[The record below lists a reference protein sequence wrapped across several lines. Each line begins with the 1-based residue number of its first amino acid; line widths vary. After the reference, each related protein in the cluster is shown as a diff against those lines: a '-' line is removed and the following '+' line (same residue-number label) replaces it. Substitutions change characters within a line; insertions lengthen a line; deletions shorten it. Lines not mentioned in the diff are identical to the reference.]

1 MPRTRLGGF
10 CDKVIEASWLA
21 ALVVVPLLFNVYSS
35 RVFEPDKITALR
47 SIAIAA
53 AGAWLV
59 KFAESGFAVSG
70 GNGGPASVAKAAWR
84 RIVETP
90 LVLPTVALMT
100 VYLLA
105 TALSIVPRVSLL
117 GSYQRLQGTYSTLS
131 YVVIFL
137 VMLNGLRRRE
147 QVERLITTVVLTS
160 LPIALYG
167 IVQHYGLD
175 PLPWGGD
182 VRTRVAANMGNAI
195 FVAAYL
201 IMALPLALY
210 RVVESFTVILTAE
223 EDRFVDT
230 LLDILLG
237 ASYVFIVA
245 VQGIAIFFTQSRG
258 PWLGLIGGLFF
269 FFLVLSAIR
278 RWRWLVWLSV
288 SAVVGIVAFLVAF
301 NIPGS
306 PLEPL
311 KSVPYVGRLGQVLD
325 KEQTTSK
332 VRLLI
337 WEGAID
343 LILPHAP
350 LERPDGARDWLNP
363 VRTLIGYGPESMY
376 VAYNRFYPPELA
388 HVEARNASPD
398 RSHNETFDALVT
410 TGGVGFAVYMTLF
423 ASLFYHGFRWL
434 GVIADRK
441 QRNLF
446 LSCWIG
452 GGFVG
457 ATTMVLWQGKEFFG
471 VGLPAGIVAGL
482 GIYLVVWGLFFS
494 RPLEIEAATSTHN
507 PRYSLLIGALVAAIL
522 AHFIE
527 IHFGIA
533 IAATRTYFWSY
544 AALMVV
550 TGYLMP
556 QEEADDVELADHEE
570 QAQRGRQRA
579 SRRRS
584 RERVGRTRRYGLS
597 GVRAVLSYALVL
609 TLILCTLAYDFVSN
623 NEAKLASAAG
633 IVVASLTKRPENGEL
648 VRSYGMLGVVAI
660 TWLLGSAVI
669 VAESMRKSGSR
680 TWQSALL
687 TCLAV
692 PFVVFFLFA
701 LVMAGRLVNT
711 GRQTQLLDQARL
723 VTGMLSTYYVIGLGV
738 LVSLAAAMPSPAG
751 LAGSPL
757 WRMPQGWAYPFTAAG
772 AFWVV
777 LQSNMQVVQADMI
790 YKQAQPYEQ
799 QSMWDY
805 SIVLHQE
812 AIKHMPNEDYY
823 HLFLGRAFLEKAK
836 DAQATSGS
844 PRTFTMSDI
853 LDLTPEQ
860 LAGLSREDAMNCSDA
875 ALHRARE
882 VNPLNTDHSANLG
895 RLYRTRAELATD
907 PVQRYE
913 YFQDS
918 LEYYT
923 QATSLSPNAAHLY
936 DEWGLVY
943 LAMGKPELARAK
955 YEYALALDDRYE
967 VTYMSLGDL
976 YLREDDLE
984 RAKKAYLK
992 AVELAPR
999 SANVRAVLAYI
1010 YGVQGEYGPAIE
1022 ETLQV
1027 LKLANDQQQQYTS
1040 YKNLA
1045 IYYRELGQ
1053 AEEAIQ
1059 AAQEALAR
1067 APATD
1072 RATLEAL
1079 ILQLGGTPA
1088 SVQPEAQLQ
1097 QYLSAG
1103 QTALSSGQWQ
1113 AAEQAYQRALEIDPD
1128 SIAAHSGLSYV
1139 YAQQGKLQQAETEN
1153 LIVLRAVPDDLAT
1166 LKNLAIIYRQLGQYE
1181 DALEYAERA
1190 MRSPGAKVGD
1200 KQQLEAFIEELR
1212 ALRSS
1217 G

>member
-1 MPRTRLGGF
+1 MPRTRLAGF
-10 CDKVIEASWLA
+10 CDKIIEACWLA
-21 ALVVVPLLFNVYSS
+21 ALVVVPLFFNVYSS

-47 SIAIAA
+47 SIAIVATS
-53 AGAWLV
+53 AWLV
-59 KFAESGFAVSG
+59 KFAESGFPLPGAD
-70 GNGGPASVAKAAWR
+70 GGPGGVAKATWK
-84 RIVETP
+84 RIIETP
-90 LVLPTVALMT
+90 LVLPTMGLVV

-131 YVVIFL
+131 YI
-137 VMLNGLRRRE
+137 VMFMLMLDGLRRRE

-223 EDRFVDT
+223 ETRFI
-230 LLDILLG
+230 DILLG
-237 ASYVFIVA
+237 ASYVFIIA
-245 VQGIAIFFTQSRG
+245 IQGIAIFFTQSRG

-269 FFLVLSAIR
+269 FLLVLAVVR
-278 RWRWLVWLSV
+278 RWRWLVWGSV
-288 SAVVGIVAFLVAF
+288 IGVVAIVAFLVAF

-306 PLEPL
+306 PLAPL

-325 KEQTTSK
+325 KGQATSK

-343 LILPHAP
+343 LILPHPP
-350 LERPDGARDWLNP
+350 LEKPDGARDWLNP

-388 HVEARNASPD
+388 HYEARNASPD

-410 TGGVGFAVYMTLF
+410 TGLAGFAVYMTVF

-434 GVIADRK
+434 GVIAGRA

-446 LSCWIG
+446 LGCWTG
-452 GGFVG
+452 GGLAG
-457 ATTMVLWQGKEFFG
+457 ATVMVLWQGEEFFG
-471 VGLPAGIVAGL
+471 VGLPAGIAAGL
-482 GIYLVVWGLFFS
+482 GLYLVVWGLFLS
-494 RPLEIEAATSTHN
+494 GRAQIDTTKSTHS
-507 PRYSLLIGALVAAIL
+507 PRYALLIGALVAAML
-522 AHFIE
+522 AHFVE

-556 QEEADDVELADHEE
+556 QEENSADELSDQDE
-570 QAQRGRQRA
+570 QAQRTRQRG

-584 RERVGRTRRYGLS
+584 RERGALSRPNGLS
-597 GVRAVLSYALVL
+597 GVRVVLPYALVL
-609 TLILCTLAYDFVSN
+609 ALILCTLAYNFVSN
-623 NEAKLASAAG
+623 NEAKLSSAAD
-633 IVVASLTKRPENGEL
+633 IVVASLAKRPEKGEL
-648 VRSYGMLGVVAI
+648 VPSYGMLGVTAI

-669 VAESMRKSGSR
+669 VAESMRRSGSVAWR
-680 TWQSALL
+680 ITLL
-687 TCLAV
+687 TCLTV
-692 PFVVFFLFA
+692 PFGLASLFS
-701 LVMAGRLVNT
+701 LIMAGRLVST
-711 GRQTQLLDQARL
+711 VRQTQLLDQAHL
-723 VTGMLSTYYVIGLGV
+723 VTGMLSTYYVIAFGLF
-738 LVSLAAAMPSPAG
+738 LSLAAALPGSVGGSRSPF
-751 LAGSPL
+751 
-757 WRMPQGWAYPFTAAG
+757 WRLPQGWAYPLLAIG
-772 AFWVV
+772 AFWLV
-777 LQSNMQVVQADMI
+777 LQTNIQVVQADMI

-799 QSMWDY
+799 QGMWDY

-812 AIKHMPNEDYY
+812 AIRRMPNEDYY

-836 DAQATSGS
+836 EAPPAGRD
-844 PRTFTMSDI
+844 PRTFTMSDL

-860 LAGLSREDAMNCSDA
+860 LADLAREDAMNCSDT
-875 ALHRARE
+875 ALHRARGI
-882 VNPLNTDHSANLG
+882 NPLNTDHSANLG
-895 RLYRTRAELATD
+895 RLYRTRAELAAD
-907 PVQRYE
+907 PVQRYD

-936 DEWGLVY
+936 DEWGIVY
-943 LAMGKPELARAK
+943 LAMGEPEMALAK
-955 YEYALALDDRYE
+955 YEYSLSLDDRYE

-976 YLREDDLE
+976 YMRENDLDK
-984 RAKKAYLK
+984 AKEAYLR
-992 AVELAPR
+992 AAELAPR

-1010 YGVQGEYGPAIE
+1010 YGVQGEYGPAID

-1027 LKLANDQQQQYTS
+1027 LQLTNDQQQRYTS

-1045 IYYRELGQ
+1045 IYYREVGQ
-1053 AEEAIQ
+1053 AEEAIE
-1059 AAQEALAR
+1059 AAQEALAW
-1067 APATD
+1067 APDGD
-1072 RATLEAL
+1072 RASLEAL
-1079 ILQLGGTPA
+1079 IVQLGGTP
-1088 SVQPEAQLQ
+1088 VGPRPEAKMEE
-1097 QYLSAG
+1097 YLSEG
-1103 QTALSSGQWQ
+1103 QTALSNGQWQ
-1113 AAEQAYQRALEIDPD
+1113 VAEQAYQRALELDPA

-1139 YAQQGKLQQAETEN
+1139 YAQQGKLKQAEEEN

-1166 LKNLAIIYRQLGQYE
+1166 LKNLAIIYRQLEQYE
-1181 DALEYAERA
+1181 DALNYAERA
-1190 MRSPGAKVGD
+1190 LRSPGAGVED
-1200 KQQLEAFIEELR
+1200 RQQLEAFIEELR